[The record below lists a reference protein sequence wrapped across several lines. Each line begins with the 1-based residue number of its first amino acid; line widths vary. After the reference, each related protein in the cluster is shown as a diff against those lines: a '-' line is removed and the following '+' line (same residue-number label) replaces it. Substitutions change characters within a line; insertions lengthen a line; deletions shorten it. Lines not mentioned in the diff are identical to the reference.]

1 MLNDKKKIK
10 IKCPNLYA
18 FKMENM
24 LHQKKS
30 DAKL

>member
-1 MLNDKKKIK
+1 MLIDKK
-10 IKCPNLYA
+10 KCPNLYA
-18 FKMENM
+18 FKIENM